1 MNIQQFQY
9 VVAVVDLKNF
19 ELAAD
24 QCSVTQSTLST
35 MIGRLEDELGIK
47 IFNRK
52 TKPVSVTTEG
62 EQLIIRLRVI
72 LNEID
77 VFNNVVQELKGEMSG
92 EFRIGVIPTIAPYLL
107 PLILNAFTARFP
119 LVKIIIKEMTTAEIQ
134 KALKVRSLD
143 VGILALPL
151 LDNELVE
158 TELYSEPF
166 LVYDCTGTP
175 HSSKVSMSQL
185 DYSKICL
192 LEEGHCLRNQVE
204 KICELSLL
212 FSKTDHNFSFD
223 SGSMDSLLRITNVRK
238 ALTIIPY
245 LASIE
250 LSASEIQKLVGFDA
264 PVPVRQVGLVTH
276 KFFVKKKLFRGLEQ
290 VILQSV
296 TPLLPIGGESKVLD
310 PL

>member
-9 VVAVVDLKNF
+9 VIAVVDLKNF
-19 ELAAD
+19 EMAAE

-52 TKPVSVTTEG
+52 TKPVSLTSEG
-62 EQLIIRLRVI
+62 QQLIIRLRVI
-72 LNEID
+72 LNELD
-77 VFNNVVQELKGEMSG
+77 LFENVVQELKGEISG

-107 PLILNAFTARFP
+107 PLVLNAFTERFYQ
-119 LVKIIIKEMTTAEIQ
+119 VKIIIKEMTTSEIQ

-158 TELYSEPF
+158 TELYPEPF
-166 LVYDCTGTP
+166 LVYDCTGAP
-175 HSSKVSMSQL
+175 AGRSVAMSQL

-204 KICELSLL
+204 KICELSML
-212 FSKTDHNFSFD
+212 FSKNEQNFSFD
-223 SGSMDSLLRITNVRK
+223 SGSMDSLLRITNARK

-245 LASIE
+245 LASTDFSEVE
-250 LSASEIQKLVGFDA
+250 LEKLVRFEA

-276 KFFVKKKLFRGLEQ
+276 KFFVKRKLLKGLQE
-290 VILQSV
+290 VIQELV
-296 TPLLPIGGESKVLD
+296 FPLLPTSTQSTVLK